1 MCINVNC
8 TSQTLLYLNVSDWP
22 GLILILLFSLNA
34 AYIGSRLGI
43 CWELLEHKHEE
54 FSDAH
59 VRDPYPLIAEKA
71 GHEKGVLTS
80 KILRVVAVG
89 MCNAIT

>member
-1 MCINVNC
+1 MLC
-8 TSQTLLYLNVSDWP
+8 LNISDWP

-43 CWELLEHKHEE
+43 CWEILGQKHEE
-54 FSDAH
+54 FNDVH

-71 GHEKGVLTS
+71 GQEKGILVS
-80 KILRVVAVG
+80 KVLRVVAVG
-89 MCNAIT
+89 MCSAITRFARFP